1 MRAPHWVTCTYFS
14 GGDDT
19 QRARKSTE
27 HKKGPDLPVCECLDR
42 RQGPRKRPRDCAREL
57 SPQACNKKRAGEPT
71 PPVLDNELV
80 VNDNACD
87 FIARDVVVSV
97 FN

>member
-14 GGDDT
+14 VGVAGE
-19 QRARKSTE
+19 RARKSTE

-42 RQGPRKRPRDCAREL
+42 RQGPRKRPRDCALESDHPGLQQEKGRRTDP
-57 SPQACNKKRAGEPT
+57 S
-71 PPVLDNELV
+71 VLDNELV

>member
-14 GGDDT
+14 GGDST
-19 QRARKSTE
+19 QRARKSGE
-27 HKKGPDLPVCECLDR
+27 CKKDREIRSNR
-42 RQGPRKRPRDCAREL
+42 RQGPRNRPRDCALEL
-57 SPQACNKKRAGEPT
+57 VTQACNKKRAGEPT
-71 PPVLDNELV
+71 LPVLDNELV

-87 FIARDVVVSV
+87 FIARDVVFSV